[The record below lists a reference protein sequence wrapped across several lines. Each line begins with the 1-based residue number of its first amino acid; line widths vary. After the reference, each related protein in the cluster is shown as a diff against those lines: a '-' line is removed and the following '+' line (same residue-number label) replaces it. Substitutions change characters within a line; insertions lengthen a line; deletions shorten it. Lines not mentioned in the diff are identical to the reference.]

1 MDWRTAAWRAAREV
15 RVVVGERLEEVERF
29 RSIWVDASRF

>member
-15 RVVVGERLEEVERF
+15 RVVEEEARF
-29 RSIWVDASRF
+29 RLIRLDASRF